1 MTEDDSRMSQNEGER
16 QGARGIISRQILF
29 LHSLSLDTKKVLVF
43 NKNISANETSNKVM
57 VRSCVLDSG
66 SLTDETEIIRQ
77 SMCGQFLFEG
87 R

>member
-1 MTEDDSRMSQNEGER
+1 MVRFHFK
-16 QGARGIISRQILF
+16 ISLIKPF
-29 LHSLSLDTKKVLVF
+29 LLV
-43 NKNISANETSNKVM
+43 NETSKKLM

-77 SMCGQFLFEG
+77 SMCGHFLFDE